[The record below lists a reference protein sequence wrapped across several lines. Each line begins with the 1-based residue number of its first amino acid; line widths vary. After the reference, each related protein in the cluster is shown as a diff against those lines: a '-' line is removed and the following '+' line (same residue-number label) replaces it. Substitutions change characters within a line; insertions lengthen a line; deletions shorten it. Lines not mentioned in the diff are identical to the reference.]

1 MVKACPNKAADA
13 KPVNIVA
20 TVEEYFF
27 KIVSASLNRNE
38 KKIKL
43 LHEMSP
49 SQITINKKKISSVFL
64 PEIPGW
70 NVFFKRSAMGDL
82 LK

>member
-64 PEIPGW
+64 PEILG
-70 NVFFKRSAMGDL
+70 
-82 LK
+82 